1 MKKIIILSLFL
12 FSLVQIQAQDAAY
25 KAEVKKMLNAN
36 NVSFEETFV
45 QLFELAKDGL
55 PYKTVEERV
64 AAAKS
69 YAKKYQDTQA
79 YDDVSDVYMPY
90 YKKYLTLDEVKNIN
104 KTLQDEKYKT
114 AYDKTNSNE
123 FSTKLGTMCSFFMV
137 SIVATIEAGEEPK
150 PVLDVNEKGNSYYKK
165 YQILINENGTKN
177 LITNIL
183 NAISS
188 NTLSKATDEEQ
199 KNVINKA
206 FTFYNDQALDMCYT
220 IYKEILSEEE
230 LDLLIELFS
239 KHEFKKLAK
248 VSGEISTDI
257 MNMGA
262 KSMSKISNWLSTQN
276 FGE

>member
-1 MKKIIILSLFL
+1 
-12 FSLVQIQAQDAAY
+12 
-25 KAEVKKMLNAN
+25 
-36 NVSFEETFV
+36 
-45 QLFELAKDGL
+45 
-55 PYKTVEERV
+55 
-64 AAAKS
+64 
-69 YAKKYQDTQA
+69 
-79 YDDVSDVYMPY
+79 
-90 YKKYLTLDEVKNIN
+90 
-104 KTLQDEKYKT
+104 
-114 AYDKTNSNE
+114 
-123 FSTKLGTMCSFFMV
+123 MV